1 MAKSLVLNESEAAI
15 YLAVFEL
22 LSECVPVNKHK
33 IIQRTGLNRALV
45 YHYVKKWTNGQQS
58 KQ

>member
-1 MAKSLVLNESEAAI
+1 MAKTLELNKTEAKIFFAM
-15 YLAVFEL
+15 FEM
-22 LSECVPVNKHK
+22 LSESVPVNKHK

-58 KQ
+58 K